1 MTPLLK
7 KFVQKCKITVPN
19 GVDSLPLTRIFLF
32 TSILKH
38 DSPSLYE
45 NFDNIHVDVGYDW
58 LKANLSDEE
67 FAEFIAMKLRGQVT

>member
-38 DSPSLYE
+38 GSPSLYE
-45 NFDNIHVDVGYDW
+45 NFDNILVDVGYDW
-58 LKANLSDEE
+58 LKKNLSDEE